1 MLPFHL
7 LALMKPRSAFLPI
20 MAAVLALLGL
30 VSAQGAVADIET
42 KEIKRNTFRVD
53 IPANWKEE
61 IPAANYKPESGITLG
76 SRQQSYVQISIADK
90 PADLQKV
97 LAATTAQVD
106 GAAITTLSK
115 AKIEDWGPHKGL
127 GIHLKGKILDA
138 FPGGIKIF
146 TYNTAHYNVLVVE
159 YYFSSELKDVS
170 NEMDVIS
177 GTFKTAD
184 EAGFNKTP
192 DPTPAAT
199 PPPPTASKA
208 S

>member
-1 MLPFHL
+1 MSQNRIYAQWRSGPTARAMLVAVAA
-7 LALMKPRSAFLPI
+7 LASWGSLW
-20 MAAVLALLGL
+20 
-30 VSAQGAVADIET
+30 GAVADIET
-42 KEIKRNTFRVD
+42 KEIKRDNYKVE
-53 IPANWKEE
+53 IPSNWKEE
-61 IPAANYKPESGITLG
+61 IPAVNYKPETNITLG

-97 LAATTAQVD
+97 LAAATAQVD

-115 AKIEDWGPHKGL
+115 AKLEEWGPHKGV
-127 GIHLKGKILDA
+127 GIHLKGKILDS

-159 YYFSSELKDVS
+159 YYFSSELKDVL

-177 GTFKTAD
+177 SSFKTAD
-184 EAGFNKTP
+184 EPGFKAAEP
-192 DPTPAAT
+192 APAALT
-199 PPPPTASKA
+199 PPATKPKA